1 MSTRNK
7 INSRK
12 KAKIIL
18 NLKKYSNVILFSRRE
33 EELLQRN
40 NNSYKSLKRFNNK
53 FKNRE
58 KEYKSNKL
66 SNPSDD
72 ISTFALKTISSF
84 KNSFYSFS
92 TQIILPQTTKPSLIP
107 NSEKQKQNNINPYL
121 TISSF
126 RKESNNHL
134 NKKKNNKKSIFC
146 LTQNTT
152 GINDNYFNNKRCLTL
167 NTLNTNSQKNSIII
181 KEHENRINL
190 LNKIKNKYNQD
201 IDKRDEEY
209 LLNYKLR
216 NFQSDKEKYNISLT
230 LNKLREYKD
239 CNYLN
244 EQRKEISKT
253 RMEKSKN
260 NFEFLRD
267 KINSLNHMKQIY
279 INQISNKLGEYS
291 KFISKY
297 KEKEKINSDLLL
309 NKINTLKKEVKNLQ
323 NKISKKEYEKL
334 TILKWIYFF
343 IKMKEKKLVLPS
355 YYKKI
360 IEINFDRKK
369 EKRKSIVLKTEDLKL
384 IHDQHKLFFP
394 HEHKGHSKDNS
405 NKILSHVRL
414 STSSNFE
421 NNPINLNNIYNNK
434 NKYVESK
441 FKKKLKIIPKSTT
454 TFKKNSIKTDF
465 LKSSGVHP
473 NTQIINAD
481 ENINFEIN
489 KKLKSVFDKLI
500 QDGLDQNEINRI
512 SKYKIVLI
520 YNTPEELEDRLQ
532 ELQNENIQLLRQYEI
547 SRKKLYAKK
556 LKYDELFEYK
566 TGDDY
571 NDLNI
576 RIKQKEVI
584 LNQKKKKYEKLLKQF
599 SNAKKYLIEKEN
611 TINIKQKKS
620 KSYNKKPITHESIR
634 KELYSK
640 IENLYE
646 LCSKNMQEQKYFQI
660 YRDKSRKD
668 YIFMLTVIEFF
679 IVDLKSK
686 LNFNDRSDLIKYDLI
701 RKIKND
707 IEHKHKIEKGEIL
720 RLKEKEKYHYKMH
733 AYKKFIKLLNA
744 NYTENFIN
752 NRKIF

>member
-1 MSTRNK
+1 M
-7 INSRK
+7 
-12 KAKIIL
+12 
-18 NLKKYSNVILFSRRE
+18 
-33 EELLQRN
+33 
-40 NNSYKSLKRFNNK
+40 
-53 FKNRE
+53 
-58 KEYKSNKL
+58 
-66 SNPSDD
+66 
-72 ISTFALKTISSF
+72 
-84 KNSFYSFS
+84 
-92 TQIILPQTTKPSLIP
+92 
-107 NSEKQKQNNINPYL
+107 
-121 TISSF
+121 
-126 RKESNNHL
+126 
-134 NKKKNNKKSIFC
+134 
-146 LTQNTT
+146 
-152 GINDNYFNNKRCLTL
+152 
-167 NTLNTNSQKNSIII
+167 
-181 KEHENRINL
+181 
-190 LNKIKNKYNQD
+190 
-201 IDKRDEEY
+201 
-209 LLNYKLR
+209 
-216 NFQSDKEKYNISLT
+216 
-230 LNKLREYKD
+230 
-239 CNYLN
+239 
-244 EQRKEISKT
+244 
-253 RMEKSKN
+253 
-260 NFEFLRD
+260 
-267 KINSLNHMKQIY
+267 
-279 INQISNKLGEYS
+279 
-291 KFISKY
+291 
-297 KEKEKINSDLLL
+297 
-309 NKINTLKKEVKNLQ
+309 
-323 NKISKKEYEKL
+323 
-334 TILKWIYFF
+334 
-343 IKMKEKKLVLPS
+343 
-355 YYKKI
+355 
-360 IEINFDRKK
+360 
-369 EKRKSIVLKTEDLKL
+369 
-384 IHDQHKLFFP
+384 
-394 HEHKGHSKDNS
+394 
-405 NKILSHVRL
+405 RL
-414 STSSNFE
+414 STSSNLE

-441 FKKKLKIIPKSTT
+441 FKKKLKIIPKSTI
-454 TFKKNSIKTDF
+454 TFKKSSIKTDF

-720 RLKEKEKYHYKMH
+720 RLKEKEKYKMLTEVIEEKTNKILFLPKRRIIPV
-733 AYKKFIKLLNA
+733 YNLENMKKKKVIKREKKLNF
-744 NYTENFIN
+744 EDLMFD
-752 NRKIF
+752 